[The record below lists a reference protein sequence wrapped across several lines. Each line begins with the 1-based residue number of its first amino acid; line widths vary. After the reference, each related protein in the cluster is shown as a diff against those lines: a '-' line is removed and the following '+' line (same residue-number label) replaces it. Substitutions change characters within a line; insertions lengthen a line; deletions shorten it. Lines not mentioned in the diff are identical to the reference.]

1 MPGGH
6 NFPVNVGDINGQE
19 QTAVNVAA
27 VLGIVEYE
35 EHPFAK
41 GDLSLTGVQYSA
53 EIGAATATT
62 DVTVELAT
70 VNPLA
75 PGAAIEYEF
84 GLTAAFKATSST
96 TCTVGYYW
104 RAKNATSST
113 WVNLHPGS
121 TIAAPVGTAY
131 AAEPTWSGR
140 FKATTNL
147 NKVPFEVA
155 LFMQCDEA
163 NEGYAKTK
171 NSSYA
176 KVVYSA
182 D

>member
-1 MPGGH
+1 MSR
-6 NFPVNVGDINGQE
+6 FLPVSVKDMGDQ
-19 QTAVNVAA
+19 ALSSVDVAA

-41 GDLSLTGVQYSA
+41 GLLTATGVQYCT
-53 EIGAATATT
+53 EVGVATATT
-62 DVTVELAT
+62 DLTVESVT
-70 VNPLA
+70 IEPLA
-75 PGAAIEYEF
+75 PGDVTEYEF

-96 TCTVGYYW
+96 TADIIYQWQG
-104 RAKNATSST
+104 RNKDGT
-113 WVNLHPGS
+113 WVNLHTAS
-121 TIAAPVGTAY
+121 TLSNLGTAY
-131 AAEPTWSGR
+131 AATTEPTFSGR

-147 NKVPFEVA
+147 NRVPFDVQ
-155 LFMQCDEA
+155 LTFQCNEA

-176 KVVYSA
+176 RVVYSA